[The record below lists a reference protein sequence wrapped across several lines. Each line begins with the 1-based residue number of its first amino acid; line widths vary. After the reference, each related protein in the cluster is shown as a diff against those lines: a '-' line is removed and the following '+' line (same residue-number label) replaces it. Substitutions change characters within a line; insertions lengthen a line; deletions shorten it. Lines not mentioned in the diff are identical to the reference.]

1 MKKIAMVLVTI
12 ALISSVYVLS
22 INNKTV
28 SYQID
33 KIEYKDPNT
42 QTGTLEI
49 DNIQVDKTSQKYT
62 YTVKIDKLSG
72 AVKYTIN
79 GTENYKVFNARG
91 EANFEISSNDKL
103 VIYEV
108 PIGVS
113 YSVTQSSI
121 STYKTTINNNETNTS
136 AGTTGAATIIKFN
149 NDKKDATAN
158 ENPKTEDNIW
168 IYGLFLIA
176 MGAIIFAITRIKTPK
191 YTTE

>member
-72 AVKYTIN
+72 AVKYSIN

-176 MGAIIFAITRIKTPK
+176 MGAIIFALTRIKTPK